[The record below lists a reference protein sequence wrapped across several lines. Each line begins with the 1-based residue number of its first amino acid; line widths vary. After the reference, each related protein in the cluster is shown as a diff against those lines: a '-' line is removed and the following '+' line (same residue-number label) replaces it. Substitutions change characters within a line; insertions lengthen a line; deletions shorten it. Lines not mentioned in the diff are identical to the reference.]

1 MCYNNIIKID
11 TFLDGIK
18 RGLYELIAYIKGIVE
33 FIHDD
38 TIIVDVNGIGYE
50 IFCANPYA
58 FQDSLQEQAF
68 IYTYQHVREDAIILF
83 GFKTEDEKHLFT
95 KLISVS
101 GIGPKSGIQILGGA
115 NVNDFVAAVEAED
128 EKFLTQFPGVGKK
141 TARQII
147 LDLKGKLDQ
156 NLVIEQKPAKS
167 TNTPQADYL
176 DEVTETLKAL
186 GYRDNE
192 IKTILPALRKEE
204 ATTTDQ
210 LVKKALALLFN
221 Q

>member
-83 GFKTEDEKHLFT
+83 GFETEGEEHLFT
-95 KLISVS
+95 RLSCVS
-101 GIGPKSGIQILGGA
+101 GIGPKSGSQMLGGA
-115 NVNDFVAAVEAED
+115 NVNDCVAAVEAEA
-128 EKFLTQFPGVGKK
+128 ETFLTQYPRVGKK

-147 LDLKGKLDQ
+147 LNLKGKLD
-156 NLVIEQKPAKS
+156 
-167 TNTPQADYL
+167 
-176 DEVTETLKAL
+176 
-186 GYRDNE
+186 
-192 IKTILPALRKEE
+192 
-204 ATTTDQ
+204 
-210 LVKKALALLFN
+210 
-221 Q
+221 